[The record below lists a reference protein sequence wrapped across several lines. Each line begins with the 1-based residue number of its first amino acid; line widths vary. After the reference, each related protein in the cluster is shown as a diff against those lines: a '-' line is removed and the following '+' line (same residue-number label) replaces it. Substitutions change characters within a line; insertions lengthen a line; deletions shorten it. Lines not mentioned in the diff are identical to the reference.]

1 MGYLYTQFYRKEC
14 KPMKVTL
21 VGVKNIEAFETNDG
35 KTVDGV
41 KLFIAYSDEN
51 TYGNVAES
59 KYIDRKVFNDFGIK
73 LDELVNHIGEVI
85 DCEFNP
91 KQKIVGITV

>member
-1 MGYLYTQFYRKEC
+1 
-14 KPMKVTL
+14 MKVTL

-59 KYIDRKVFNDFGIK
+59 KYIDRKVFHDFGIK
-73 LDELVNHIGEVI
+73 LDVLVDHIGEVI

>member
-1 MGYLYTQFYRKEC
+1 MSRISKHLKRTTEK
-14 KPMKVTL
+14 L
-21 VGVKNIEAFETNDG
+21 
-35 KTVDGV
+35 
-41 KLFIAYSDEN
+41 LFIAYSDEN

-73 LDELVNHIGEVI
+73 LDELVDYIGEVI